1 MNIKI
6 QSIKFDAD
14 KKLTDF
20 IEKKVN
26 KIERYF
32 DNIVDVE
39 VFLRIQNSQEL
50 DNKVAEIRI
59 KVPGSDLF
67 AQRQS
72 KSFEEAIDDCVDAIV
87 NGFLKDIKIKYAG
100 FNNH

>member
-20 IEKKVN
+20 IEKKVS
-26 KIERYF
+26 KLERYF
-32 DNIVDVE
+32 DNIVDAE
-39 VFLRIQNSQEL
+39 VFLRLENSQEL
-50 DNKVAEIRI
+50 DNKMAEIRL
-59 KVPGSDLF
+59 KVPGSELF

-72 KSFEEAIDDCVDAIV
+72 KTFEEAVDDSIDA
-87 NGFLKDIKIKYAG
+87 LKTQIQKHKDKLRG
-100 FNNH
+100 N

>member
-20 IEKKVN
+20 IEKKVD
-26 KIERYF
+26 KLERYF

-39 VFLRIQNSQEL
+39 VFLRLQNSQALE
-50 DNKVAEIRI
+50 NKVAEIRI

-67 AQRQS
+67 AQSQS
-72 KSFEEAIDDCVDAIV
+72 KSFEEAIVDCVDA
-87 NGFLKDIKIKYAG
+87 LKIQIKKHKEKLRG
-100 FNNH
+100 N

>member
-20 IEKKVN
+20 VDKKVN
-26 KIERYF
+26 KLERYF
-32 DNIVDVE
+32 DNIVDAE
-39 VFLRIQNSQEL
+39 VFLRLQNNQEL
-50 DNKVAEIRI
+50 ENKVAEIRL

-72 KSFEEAIDDCVDAIV
+72 KTFEEAVDDCIDA
-87 NGFLKDIKIKYAG
+87 LKTQIQKHKDKLRG
-100 FNNH
+100 N

>member
-20 IEKKVN
+20 IEKKVS
-26 KIERYF
+26 KLERYF
-32 DNIVDVE
+32 DNIVDAE
-39 VFLRIQNSQEL
+39 VFLRLQNSQEL
-50 DNKVAEIRI
+50 DNKVAEIRL
-59 KVPGSDLF
+59 KVPGSELF

-72 KSFEEAIDDCVDAIV
+72 KTFEEAVDDSIDA
-87 NGFLKDIKIKYAG
+87 LKTQIQKLK
-100 FNNH
+100 HKVT

>member
-20 IEKKVN
+20 VDKKVN
-26 KIERYF
+26 KLERYF
-32 DNIVDVE
+32 DNIVDAE
-39 VFLRIQNSQEL
+39 VFLRLQNSQEL
-50 DNKVAEIRI
+50 DNKVAEIRL

-72 KSFEEAIDDCVDAIV
+72 KTFEEAVDDCIDA
-87 NGFLKDIKIKYAG
+87 LKTQIQKHKDKLRG
-100 FNNH
+100 N

>member
-20 IEKKVN
+20 VEKKVN

-39 VFLRIQNSQEL
+39 VFLRLQNSQEL

-72 KSFEEAIDDCVDAIV
+72 KTFEEAIDDCVDA
-87 NGFLKDIKIKYAG
+87 LKTQILKHKDKTRG
-100 FNNH
+100 N

>member
-20 IEKKVN
+20 VEKKVS
-26 KIERYF
+26 KLERYF
-32 DNIVDVE
+32 DNIVDAE
-39 VFLRIQNSQEL
+39 VFLRLQNSQEL
-50 DNKVAEIRI
+50 DNKVAEIRL

-72 KSFEEAIDDCVDAIV
+72 KTFEEALDDCIDA
-87 NGFLKDIKIKYAG
+87 LKTQIQKHKDKLRG
-100 FNNH
+100 N

>member
-20 IEKKVN
+20 VEKKVS
-26 KIERYF
+26 KLERYF
-32 DNIVDVE
+32 DNIVDAE
-39 VFLRIQNSQEL
+39 VFLRLQNSQEL
-50 DNKVAEIRI
+50 DNKVAEIRL

-72 KSFEEAIDDCVDAIV
+72 KTFEEAVDDCIDA
-87 NGFLKDIKIKYAG
+87 LKTQIQKHKDKLRG
-100 FNNH
+100 N

>member
-20 IEKKVN
+20 IHKKVS
-26 KIERYF
+26 KLVRLF
-32 DNIVDVE
+32 DNIVEVE
-39 VFLRIQNSQEL
+39 VFLRLESSQVQE
-50 DNKVAEIRI
+50 NKIAEIRI

-67 AQRQS
+67 AEKRC
-72 KSFEEAIDDCVDAIV
+72 KTFEEAVDECISA
-87 NGFLKDIKIKYAG
+87 LKIQVKKHKEKLRG
-100 FNNH
+100 E

>member
-20 IEKKVN
+20 IEKKVS
-26 KIERYF
+26 KLERYF
-32 DNIVDVE
+32 DNIVDAE
-39 VFLRIQNSQEL
+39 VFLRLQNSQEL
-50 DNKVAEIRI
+50 DNKVAEIRL

-72 KSFEEAIDDCVDAIV
+72 KTFEEAVDDSIDA
-87 NGFLKDIKIKYAG
+87 LKIQIQKHKDKLRGI
-100 FNNH
+100 

>member
-39 VFLRIQNSQEL
+39 VFLRLQNSQEL
-50 DNKVAEIRI
+50 DNKIAEIRI

-72 KSFEEAIDDCVDAIV
+72 KTFEEAVDDCVDA
-87 NGFLKDIKIKYAG
+87 LKAQIQKHKDKLRG
-100 FNNH
+100 N

>member
-1 MNIKI
+1 MNVKI

-20 IEKKVN
+20 VEKKVN
-26 KIERYF
+26 KLERYF

-39 VFLRIQNSQEL
+39 VFLRLENSQDLE
-50 DNKVAEIRI
+50 NKVAEIRM

-72 KSFEEAIDDCVDAIV
+72 KSFEEAIDDSIDA
-87 NGFLKDIKIKYAG
+87 LKTQIQKHKDKLRG
-100 FNNH
+100 N

>member
-39 VFLRIQNSQEL
+39 VFLRLQNSQEL
-50 DNKVAEIRI
+50 DNKIAEIRI

-72 KSFEEAIDDCVDAIV
+72 KTFEEAVDDCVDA
-87 NGFLKDIKIKYAG
+87 LKIQIQKHKDKVRG
-100 FNNH
+100 N

>member
-20 IEKKVN
+20 IEKKVS
-26 KIERYF
+26 KLERYF
-32 DNIVDVE
+32 DNIVDAE
-39 VFLRIQNSQEL
+39 VFLRLENSQEL
-50 DNKVAEIRI
+50 DNKVAEIRL
-59 KVPGSDLF
+59 KVPGSELF

-72 KSFEEAIDDCVDAIV
+72 KTFEEAVDDSIDA
-87 NGFLKDIKIKYAG
+87 LKIQIQKHKDKLRGI
-100 FNNH
+100 

>member
-39 VFLRIQNSQEL
+39 VFLRLQNSQEL
-50 DNKVAEIRI
+50 DNKIAEIRI

-72 KSFEEAIDDCVDAIV
+72 KTFEEAVDDCVDA
-87 NGFLKDIKIKYAG
+87 LKTQIQKHKDKLRG
-100 FNNH
+100 N

>member
-20 IEKKVN
+20 VEKKVS
-26 KIERYF
+26 KLERYF
-32 DNIVDVE
+32 DNIVDTE
-39 VFLRIQNSQEL
+39 VFLRLQNSQEL
-50 DNKVAEIRI
+50 ENKVAEIRI

-72 KSFEEAIDDCVDAIV
+72 KSFEESVDYCVDA
-87 NGFLKDIKIKYAG
+87 LKSQIQKHKDKLRG
-100 FNNH
+100 N

>member
-20 IEKKVN
+20 IEKKVS
-26 KIERYF
+26 KLERYF
-32 DNIVDVE
+32 DNIVDAE
-39 VFLRIQNSQEL
+39 VFLRLENSQEL
-50 DNKVAEIRI
+50 DNKMAEIRL
-59 KVPGSDLF
+59 KVPGSELF

-72 KSFEEAIDDCVDAIV
+72 KTFEEAVDDSIDE
-87 NGFLKDIKIKYAG
+87 LKIQIQKHKDKLRGI
-100 FNNH
+100 

>member
-14 KKLTDF
+14 KRLSDF

-26 KIERYF
+26 KLERYF

-39 VFLRIQNSQEL
+39 VFLRLQNSQEL
-50 DNKVAEIRI
+50 ENKVAEIRI

-67 AQRQS
+67 AQRES
-72 KSFEEAIDDCVDAIV
+72 KTFEEAVDCCVDA
-87 NGFLKDIKIKYAG
+87 LKSQIQKHKDKVRG
-100 FNNH
+100 N

>member
-72 KSFEEAIDDCVDAIV
+72 KSFEEAIDDCVDA
-87 NGFLKDIKIKYAG
+87 LKTQIQKHKEKIRG
-100 FNNH
+100 N

>member
-20 IEKKVN
+20 IEKKVS
-26 KIERYF
+26 KLERYF
-32 DNIVDVE
+32 DNIVDAE
-39 VFLRIQNSQEL
+39 VFLRLQNSQEL
-50 DNKVAEIRI
+50 DNKVAEIRL
-59 KVPGSDLF
+59 KVPGSELF

-72 KSFEEAIDDCVDAIV
+72 KTFEEAVDDSIDA
-87 NGFLKDIKIKYAG
+87 LKIQIQKHKDKLRGI
-100 FNNH
+100 

>member
-72 KSFEEAIDDCVDAIV
+72 KSFEEAIDDCVDAIKTQIQKH
-87 NGFLKDIKIKYAG
+87 KDKVRGI
-100 FNNH
+100 